1 MPSLE
6 IIKEDIGS
14 PTIVGVTCTILVLLF
29 LIQPFGTTKIATV
42 FAPVVIIWLTLNLS
56 FGIYVGGPRPRPW
69 LSGRLTRHRRT
80 WSISIIPC

>member
-6 IIKEDIGS
+6 IIKEDIGK

-29 LIQPFGTTKIATV
+29 LIQPFGTTKIASV

-56 FGIYVGGPRPRPW
+56 FGIYVGGPTPVVASR
-69 LSGRLTRHRRT
+69 RLTKHRRT
-80 WSISIIPC
+80 WSTSIMPS